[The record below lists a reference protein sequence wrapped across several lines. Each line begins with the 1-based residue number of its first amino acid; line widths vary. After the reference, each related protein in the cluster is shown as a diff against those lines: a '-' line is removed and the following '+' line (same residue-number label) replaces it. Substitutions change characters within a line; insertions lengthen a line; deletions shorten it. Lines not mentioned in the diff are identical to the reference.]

1 MANDVTHDATR
12 NALAAQS
19 RSDSDWQQRLDQL
32 EMTCAYQQDTIETLN
47 RTVGQQHQQLQLL
60 QKQINILSDAFKSIK
75 EQQTGLTGLKN
86 PKDEAP
92 PPHY

>member
-1 MANDVTHDATR
+1 MANDVSPEG
-12 NALAAQS
+12 LASQLP
-19 RSDSDWQQRLDQL
+19 SDSDWQQRLDQL

-75 EQQTGLTGLKN
+75 EEQTGLAGLKDL
-86 PKDEAP
+86 KDEAP